1 MMTEGLE
8 GSSVSI
14 ESSSSRMSRLA
25 KRFDKGFN
33 FIYVLL
39 SYYYLMLLF
48 CEKIFLFFYYFFGLM
63 YGFEAKRFTLMVSL
77 SVSVPLSLS
86 ECLRPS
92 VRVIVSLSACK

>member
-1 MMTEGLE
+1 MMTEGLD

-39 SYYYLMLLF
+39 SYYLMLLF

-63 YGFEAKRFTLMVSL
+63 YGFEAKLEAAAAADL
-77 SVSVPLSLS
+77 LIAVPETSGS
-86 ECLRPS
+86 NEPP
-92 VRVIVSLSACK
+92 

>member
-48 CEKIFLFFYYFFGLM
+48 CEKIFLFFFYFFGLM
-63 YGFEAKRFTLMVSL
+63 YGFEAKVETAAAADLL
-77 SVSVPLSLS
+77 IAVPETSGS
-86 ECLRPS
+86 NEPP
-92 VRVIVSLSACK
+92 